1 MGLLAIIQSQCY
13 FQMALEQL
21 CILVDQLNRQS
32 ITNYV
37 KKTSKMT
44 EKLLIKDRRKEDQ
57 KLNYWMPY
65 MDMSN
70 NVRKCLG
77 LVLFIINALLAY
89 FNSNIDL
96 YVSIL
101 GSTTMPFISFILP
114 GALYYILLTID
125 DEPNNKLKRIGCLI
139 FCILGFLFILF
150 YTTISVHEL
159 VSAGD
164 EFKPSPYLRGN
175 CTPSPLP

>member
-1 MGLLAIIQSQCY
+1 
-13 FQMALEQL
+13 
-21 CILVDQLNRQS
+21 
-32 ITNYV
+32 
-37 KKTSKMT
+37 MT

-77 LVLFIINALLAY
+77 LILFIVNAVLAW

-125 DEPNNKLKRIGCLI
+125 DDPSNKLKRIGCLI

-150 YTTISVHEL
+150 YTSISVHEL
-159 VSAGD
+159 VSSGED
-164 EFKPSPYLRGN
+164 YENTPSQRGN
-175 CTPSPLP
+175 CSTSTRFT

>member
-1 MGLLAIIQSQCY
+1 
-13 FQMALEQL
+13 
-21 CILVDQLNRQS
+21 
-32 ITNYV
+32 
-37 KKTSKMT
+37 MT

-70 NVRKCLG
+70 KLRQGLG
-77 LVLFIINALLAY
+77 LILFLINALLAY
-89 FNSNIDL
+89 YNSNIDL

-125 DEPNNKLKRIGCLI
+125 DDPSNKLKRIGCLI
-139 FCILGFLFILF
+139 FCSLGFLFILF

-159 VSAGD
+159 VLSVEEYQTTA
-164 EFKPSPYLRGN
+164 LQ
-175 CTPSPLP
+175 

>member
-1 MGLLAIIQSQCY
+1 
-13 FQMALEQL
+13 
-21 CILVDQLNRQS
+21 
-32 ITNYV
+32 
-37 KKTSKMT
+37 MT

-77 LVLFIINALLAY
+77 LILFIINALLAW

-114 GALYYILLTID
+114 GALYYIHLTID
-125 DEPNNKLKRIGCLI
+125 DDPNSKLKRIGCLI
-139 FCILGFLFILF
+139 FCTLGFLFILF
-150 YTTISVHEL
+150 YTTIAVHEL
-159 VSAGD
+159 VSSKLDIKGSS
-164 EFKPSPYLRGN
+164 FQRGN
-175 CTPSPLP
+175 CTLPHDLP